1 MAGSETKRPF
11 LEGLRR
17 QSEGRF
23 GAFTDSSAPL
33 TVPGCINSTLGWPLK
48 LTRLACS

>member
-1 MAGSETKRPF
+1 MAGGETKRPF

-17 QSEGRF
+17 QAEARF
-23 GAFTDSSAPL
+23 SAFANLSAPL
-33 TVPGCINSTLGWPLK
+33 TVPGHINSTFGEPK